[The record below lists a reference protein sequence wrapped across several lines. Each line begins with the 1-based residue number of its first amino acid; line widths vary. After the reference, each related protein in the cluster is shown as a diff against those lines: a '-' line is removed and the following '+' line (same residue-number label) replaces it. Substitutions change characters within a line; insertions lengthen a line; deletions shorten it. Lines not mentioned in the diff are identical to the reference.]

1 MPIIT
6 IQFIKD
12 VVATPEQ
19 KRELIVKM
27 TETFVS
33 ILGDVVKP
41 FTYCLIQETPVGE
54 WGIAGVP
61 MPDLA
66 YLIGPQHA
74 EVIAR
79 SNAQMAN
86 VIAQMNAQNGAAA
99 SNVPPQPANSP
110 AVTTGGAAQPEER
123 NKKADDIWRGVS
135 SPSAKS
141 SSTASSN
148 GNGHHRPAN
157 PAEADAVWR
166 GAATNGNGSSKF
178 GPAPADH
185 QAFFA
190 QWFEE
195 LWNKKN
201 YDIAYA
207 RVHPEMR
214 AHGAGGQIMTSG
226 PDAVIGMVKE
236 WHKAMPDG
244 KMTVHEVISEGD
256 LSTIRMTW
264 EGTHTGEFYG
274 VKPSGKRIKVTSIG
288 IDRIVNGL
296 IVEGWGELDMFGMMQ
311 QMGAIPAPAGS

>member
-12 VVATPEQ
+12 VVATPAQ
-19 KRELIVKM
+19 KKELIEKM
-27 TETFVS
+27 TATFVS
-33 ILGDVVKP
+33 VLGDVVKP
-41 FTYCLIQETPVGE
+41 FTYCLIQETPIGE
-54 WGIAGVP
+54 WGIAGIP

-66 YLIGPQHA
+66 YLIGPEYD
-74 EVIAR
+74 EVRAK
-79 SNAQMAN
+79 SNAIMAAAVQQMA
-86 VIAQMNAQNGAAA
+86 AAQNGSAPAA
-99 SNVPPQPANSP
+99 NVPPQPTNSP
-110 AVTTGGAAQPEER
+110 AVTTGGAAQPAER
-123 NKKADDIWRGVS
+123 NKNADDIWRGAA
-135 SPSAKS
+135 SPAKASA
-141 SSTASSN
+141 ASSN
-148 GNGHHRPAN
+148 GNGHHRPAT
-157 PAEADAVWR
+157 PQEADDVWR
-166 GAATNGNGSSKF
+166 GTASNGNGTSKF

-185 QAFFA
+185 HAYFA
-190 QWFEE
+190 QWFDE

-244 KMTVHEVISEGD
+244 KMTMHEVISEGD

-288 IDRIVNGL
+288 IDRIVDGM
-296 IVEGWGELDMFGMMQ
+296 ITEGWGELDMFGMMQ

>member
-12 VVATPEQ
+12 VVATPAQ
-19 KRELIVKM
+19 KRELIEKM
-27 TETFVS
+27 TATFVS
-33 ILGDVVKP
+33 VLGDVVKP

-66 YLIGPQHA
+66 YLIGSEHA
-74 EVIAR
+74 QVIAK
-79 SNAQMAN
+79 SNAMMAAAIEQMAS
-86 VIAQMNAQNGAAA
+86 QNGAAA

-110 AVTTGGAAQPEER
+110 TVTTGGAAQPPER
-123 NKKADDIWRGVS
+123 NKTADDIWRGVAQPTS
-135 SPSAKS
+135 KVNM
-141 SSTASSN
+141 TSSN
-148 GNGHHRPAN
+148 SNGHHRPAT
-157 PAEADAVWR
+157 PSEADAVWR
-166 GAATNGNGSSKF
+166 GTATNGNGSSKF
-178 GPAPADH
+178 GPPPADH
-185 QAFFA
+185 HAYFA
-190 QWFEE
+190 QWFDE

-244 KMTVHEVISEGD
+244 KMTMHEVITEGD

-274 VKPSGKRIKVTSIG
+274 IKPSGKRIKVTSIG
-288 IDRIVNGL
+288 IDRIVDGM

-311 QMGAIPAPAGS
+311 QMGAIPAPAAS